1 MPLRAQPTG
10 YKLEPGEVFNRPL
23 SVADLWAQVEPRVLT
38 RFSMAQFTAEANRMG
53 IGLIGSC
60 CGTLPYH
67 VRAMAE
73 ALGKP
78 TELPDLDRGYQR
90 VAL

>member
-1 MPLRAQPTG
+1 
-10 YKLEPGEVFNRPL
+10 V
-23 SVADLWAQVEPRVLT
+23 VT
-38 RFSMAQFTAEANRMG
+38 RFAMAEYAAEAKGMG

-60 CGTLPYH
+60 CGSLPYH

-78 TELPDLDRGYQR
+78 TALPDRDRGYRNVGAPGGIQPR
-90 VAL
+90 P